1 MLDLLFLDFDGVLH
15 PMHEHRPTPIED
27 CFCHLPLFE
36 SVLRESSGTRIV
48 ISSTWRLKF
57 DLDQLRSHFS
67 NDIAARIFDVTPL
80 YPLDAP
86 PLVTQREWEIMQWLR
101 MNAQADVRWAALD
114 DAVYEF
120 REFRPHVIGCRSWE
134 GFTSSVALELLE
146 RLR

>member
-15 PMHEHRPTPIED
+15 PLHEHTPTPIED

-36 SVLRESSGTRIV
+36 SVMRESTETQIV

-57 DLDQLRSHFS
+57 DLDSLRSYFS
-67 NDIAARIFDVTPL
+67 RDIAARIVDVTPL
-80 YPLDAP
+80 YPMDAP

-101 MNAQADVRWAALD
+101 MHAQTDVRWAALD

-120 REFRPHVIGCRSWE
+120 REFRFHVIGCRSWE
-134 GFTSSVALELLE
+134 GLTSNVAVDLLD
-146 RLR
+146 RLK